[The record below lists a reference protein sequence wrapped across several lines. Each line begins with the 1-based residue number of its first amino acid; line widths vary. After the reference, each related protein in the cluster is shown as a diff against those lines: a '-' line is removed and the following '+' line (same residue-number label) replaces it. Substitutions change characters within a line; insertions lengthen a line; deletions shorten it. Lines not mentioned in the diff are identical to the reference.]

1 VKGRLL
7 VHGRVQIVVDA
18 WDQVDGNESRRR
30 LGLYA
35 LGYEVVPE
43 GGPERTALQRNAGS
57 GPERTALR
65 PNAAGGP
72 ERTALRPNAAGGPE
86 STTLQPNAGA
96 RPDVPARDGQRPYVE
111 RPFQGRFTTI
121 LFDRLGTTPDAA
133 RLVYAPGRGTPL

>member
-35 LGYEVVPE
+35 LGYAVVPE
-43 GGPERTALQRNAGS
+43 AGPERTALQRNAGS

-72 ERTALRPNAAGGPE
+72 ERTAL
-86 STTLQPNAGA
+86 QPNAGA
-96 RPDVPARDGQRPYVE
+96 RPDVPAGDGQRLGVE

-133 RLVYAPGRGTPL
+133 R